1 MHCRYGLVQ
10 FLRRRPIAAHAA
22 GAQPGGPWE
31 KVRIYMGFI
40 RKSMG
45 KPWENVGKPWENNEN
60 IWENVAKQWEY

>member
-10 FLRRRPIAAHAA
+10 VLRRRPIAAHAA

-40 RKSMG
+40 KEKHGKTMG
-45 KPWENVGKPWENNEN
+45 KRGKTMG
-60 IWENVAKQWEY
+60 KQ

>member
-40 RKSMG
+40 KEKHGKTMG
-45 KPWENVGKPWENNEN
+45 KRGKTMG
-60 IWENVAKQWEY
+60 KQ